1 MDKQRI
7 LALCNH
13 ILGETGKIVI
23 VASESNVAHFRE
35 IQLAAHLIADEV
47 KKPDKPIPK
56 MKKTEEVNE
65 ADGG

>member
-35 IQLAAHLIADEV
+35 IQVAARMIADEV
-47 KKPDKPIPK
+47 KKPEKPNPK
-56 MKKTEEVNE
+56 MKQEASE